1 MRTVLLTLKDAV
13 ETGLKDI
20 ELLDKQDKVI
30 FLYPKGKDN
39 ISIQVHTALS
49 QLKCKVEFY
58 EIPDENVSDQDMAIY
73 FAYLTGSNPNT
84 VIVDTGAVLVKLS
97 YLNIPRYPDFRS
109 LFGKKD
115 SVQPKENR
123 TRKTK
128 NTAATELVKESVT
141 KMPAKRKASSTVQA
155 EQLSLPI
162 EESKRVKKPSAKQDA
177 TADMDSLK
185 TFLQANANERINPA
199 TLTMGIYEAVSNSII
214 NKTLISEELKKVII
228 IDCKIDALNDALQG
242 KWGKVTDMVSD
253 ILKAKGKI

>member
-73 FAYLTGSNPNT
+73 FAYLAGSNQNSM
-84 VIVDTGAVLVKLS
+84 IVDTDATLTKLS
-97 YLNIPRYPDFRS
+97 NLNIPRYPDFKS

-115 SVQPKENR
+115 SIQSKEIR
-123 TRKTK
+123 ARKTK
-128 NTAATELVKESVT
+128 NVADAESVKESAT
-141 KMPAKRKASSTVQA
+141 KMPAKRKTNSTVQA
-155 EQLSLPI
+155 EQLALPF
-162 EESKRVKKPSAKQDA
+162 EEAKRVKKPRAKQDA

-185 TFLQANANERINPA
+185 IYLQANANEKINPA
-199 TLTMGIYEAVSNSII
+199 TLTMGIYEAVSNSIL

-228 IDCKIDALNDALQG
+228 IDSKIDALNEALQG

-253 ILKAKGKI
+253 ILKEKGKI